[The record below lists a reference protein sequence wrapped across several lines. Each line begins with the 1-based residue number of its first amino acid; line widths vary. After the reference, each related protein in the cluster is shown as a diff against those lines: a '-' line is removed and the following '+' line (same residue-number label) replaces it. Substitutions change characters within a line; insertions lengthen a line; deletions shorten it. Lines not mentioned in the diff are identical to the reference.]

1 MTPLLDILPGGVLVT
16 TLGRQ
21 IRYANAFFRTDLGLD
36 DSTLV
41 GDQVEALL
49 TPAARIFYDTYL
61 HPLLLNGGRC
71 DEVQF
76 NMASGSGDPVP
87 VVACLRRSDQ
97 ADQAE
102 PLVIWCIMRAD
113 NRSRMYEEL
122 IKAQEQVSS
131 HARRM
136 QDLAATD
143 ALTGLPNR
151 REFDRLTRRDLR
163 SADQSGQ
170 TLAMVM
176 IDIDHFK
183 SFNDSH
189 GHAAGDEV
197 LRRVGARL
205 LSIVRSGETVAR
217 FGGEE
222 FACCLVGADAEGA
235 EAFARRVHDHLRRL
249 TVEQRQITVSIGIA
263 LRKPGGSR
271 DLATLLKQADIAL
284 YGAKS
289 AGRNCT
295 MRNSDGNLAICA

>member
-1 MTPLLDILPGGVLVT
+1 MTPLLDMLPGGVLVT

-36 DSTLV
+36 DQSLI
-41 GDQVEALL
+41 GAQVEVLL

-61 HPLLLNGGRC
+61 HPLILNGGRC

-76 NMASGSGDPVP
+76 NLMSGTGEQVP
-87 VVACLRRSDQ
+87 VVACLRRTDE
-97 ADQAE
+97 AE
-102 PLVIWCIMRAD
+102 ATVVWCVMRAD

-122 IKAQEQVSS
+122 VKAQEDVSS
-131 HARRM
+131 YARKM

-143 ALTGLPNR
+143 PLTGMPNR
-151 REFDRLTRRDLR
+151 REFERLTRRDLR
-163 SADQSGQ
+163 NADRVGVP
-170 TLAMVM
+170 LGLVM

-197 LRRVGARL
+197 LRRCGAAL
-205 LSIVRSGETVAR
+205 MSITRSGETVAR
-217 FGGEE
+217 LGGEE
-222 FACCLVGADAEGA
+222 FGCCLFGANATGA
-235 EAFARRVHDHLRRL
+235 EAFARRVHDSLRSL
-249 TVEQRQITVSIGIA
+249 SVEQREITVSIGIA
-263 LRKPGGSR
+263 IRPVGGAR
-271 DLATLLKQADIAL
+271 DLASLLKQADIAL

-295 MRNSDGNLAICA
+295 VCNTAGTLVLCG